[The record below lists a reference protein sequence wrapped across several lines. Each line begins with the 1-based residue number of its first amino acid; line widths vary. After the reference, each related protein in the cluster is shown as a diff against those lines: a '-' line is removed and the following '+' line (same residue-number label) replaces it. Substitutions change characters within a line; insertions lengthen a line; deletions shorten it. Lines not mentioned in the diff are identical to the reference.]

1 MKKRK
6 GEKKP
11 IANPKREGLGPGED
25 PGTLQK
31 C

>member
-1 MKKRK
+1 MKKK
-6 GEKKP
+6 GEKNP